1 MTRRM
6 KTSGGMAMIHD
17 KDELLSAIYGN
28 LKGLPEQIEAIT
40 SANPLTVVSAAGAGT
55 GKTQTLSQRFAWL
68 LATDEKMHGG
78 SDTGSDFYRKS
89 SQRCKREDKRDT
101 CAMAQKVGKGTPA
114 Y

>member
-40 SANPLTVVSAAGAGT
+40 SANPLTVVSASAGT
-55 GKTQTLSQRFAWL
+55 GKT
-68 LATDEKMHGG
+68 
-78 SDTGSDFYRKS
+78 
-89 SQRCKREDKRDT
+89 
-101 CAMAQKVGKGTPA
+101 
-114 Y
+114 